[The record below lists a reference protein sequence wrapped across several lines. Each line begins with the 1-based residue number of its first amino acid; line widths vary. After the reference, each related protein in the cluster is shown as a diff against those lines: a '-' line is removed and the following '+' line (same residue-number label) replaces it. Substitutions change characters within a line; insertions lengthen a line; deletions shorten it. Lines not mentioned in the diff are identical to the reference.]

1 MSMKAL
7 ITAIQTSLKNAAT
20 LSYVADDDIF
30 ITPDE
35 NILPRSFGLPAIG
48 LKDGTIA
55 REMRAQATASTY
67 LWDVKYRV
75 HVIIYVDMSAGETPV
90 IGQASPSTKGVLDIS
105 IDIDAVLHEN
115 YQSISG
121 IQDAY
126 CVEEDESDSLGRP
139 KQGGGWD
146 IVMQKKR
153 MTYEYQ
159 AQEIK

>member
-1 MSMKAL
+1 MSMKSL
-7 ITAIQTSLKNAAT
+7 ITAIQTSLKNAAG
-20 LSYVADDDIF
+20 LSYVADADIF

-35 NILPRSFGLPAIG
+35 NIIPMATVFPAIG
-48 LKDGTIA
+48 LKDGSIT
-55 REMRAQATASTY
+55 REMRAQATALTY

-75 HVIIYVDMSAGETPV
+75 HVIIYVDMAAGEAPV
-90 IGQASPSTKGVLDIS
+90 IGQASPSIKGVLDIS
-105 IDIDAVLHEN
+105 IDIDADLHEN

-126 CVEEDESDSLGRP
+126 CVDEAESETI
-139 KQGGGWD
+139 GGKD
-146 IVMQKKR
+146 MILQKKL